1 MKRIIFTLALLFFF
15 TTIMAQDDSLKQ
27 APRVDTTITPEMDT
41 IKQHGKV
48 DTIRIGGMVIIKR
61 GERSEKDAKNTTI
74 VIGQK
79 RKNKNSNI
87 SKASWVFDIGFANLN
102 DKIDYPG
109 ATANSYLV
117 NRPESGKLGEN
128 DFKLKTGK
136 SVNVNLWFFMQ
147 RINLIKHAVNLQYGL
162 GLELNNYRFKNN
174 ITFNEGGPNPYNR
187 SQNIPHAF
195 VFRDSITFSKN
206 KLAADYV
213 TIPLMLNFKNSADE
227 SNKRLSLSGGVSL
240 GYLYSSRNKQ
250 ISNEKGKDKNHGN
263 FDLRKWKFSYVG
275 ELGLGPVKL
284 YGSYSPKS
292 IFENG
297 LNLTPY
303 NVGVRL
309 SNW

>member
-15 TTIMAQDDSLKQ
+15 TAIMAQDDSLKQ
-27 APRVDTTITPEMDT
+27 AQKRDTTRTPGMDT
-41 IKQHGKV
+41 VKQHGKV

-61 GERSEKDAKNTTI
+61 GERTEKDTKNTTI
-74 VIGQK
+74 VISPK
-79 RKNKNSNI
+79 RKSKNSNI
-87 SKASWVFDIGFANLN
+87 SKASWVFDIGFANLSDN
-102 DKIDYPG
+102 IDYPG
-109 ATANSYLV
+109 ATTNNYLV
-117 NRPESGKLGEN
+117 NRPGSGELGEN

-162 GLELNNYRFKNN
+162 GLELNNYRFKSN
-174 ITFNEGGPNPYNR
+174 ITLNEGGANPYNP

-195 VFRDSITFSKN
+195 IYRDSISFSKN

-227 SNKRLSLSGGVSL
+227 NNKKLSLSAGVSL

-263 FDLRKWKFSYVG
+263 FDLRKWKFAYVG

-297 LNLTPY
+297 LNLIPY
-303 NVGVRL
+303 NVGIRF